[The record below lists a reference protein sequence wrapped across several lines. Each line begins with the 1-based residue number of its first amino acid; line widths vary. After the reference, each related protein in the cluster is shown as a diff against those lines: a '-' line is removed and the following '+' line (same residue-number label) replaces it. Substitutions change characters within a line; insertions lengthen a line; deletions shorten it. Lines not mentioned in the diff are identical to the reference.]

1 MNTTP
6 GTMMDQHRRGLA
18 PNKRKDRE
26 FQKPSKFIKPSHHHR
41 AAAPTETTIKPAPKN
56 QLLAGYMAYE
66 FLSKGTLFGQPWDQ
80 IRPEAKPVDEPS
92 RVRQVERHE
101 RYVEVSGLLKTDS
114 GVQIPGVFNPTQ
126 LTRVLQ
132 L

>member
-1 MNTTP
+1 MNTTT

-26 FQKPSKFIKPSHHHR
+26 FQKPSKFIKPSHHR
-41 AAAPTETTIKPAPKN
+41 AAAPTETNKPAPKN

-66 FLSKGTLFGQPWDQ
+66 FLSKGTLFGKPWDQ

-114 GVQIPGVFNPTQ
+114 GIQIPGVFNPTQ
-126 LTRVLQ
+126 LARVLQ